1 MADRRQPPPNNKD
14 TRSLPNLPSTPPPQ
28 SAQDIHSGLCDARPY
43 ATPYS
48 NKPGVYPSSEVTQTY
63 KKMGGSLIEEVFS
76 GTFVDVP
83 NLIEDKLSDHII
95 SMGIGHAKYPNDPVA
110 AAKYEFK
117 ASETLDS
124 LKEEGTYGRYK
135 KWVGWKRG
143 KKDHEKNVTD
153 YLNKIAENIRQ
164 GCGLPSNDTT
174 REFSCMFKDK
184 APAEAAVNCK
194 RKPDGVV
201 IDHSKVDTDAAWADI
216 HAVMEFKRSRD
227 PRAYRT
233 AYAQLLQYARMVFAA
248 QQNRRFVLGVIL
260 TGDDLMTFFV
270 FDRAGVLSSER
281 FNVMK
286 DPGKLIRV
294 VAGLLFA
301 ENIDLGYDPTVYHRD
316 GERFILFRHVE
327 YKIKESHLRR
337 VVDSWVDDSRNPFEH
352 VIMEKITGIGGVAKI
367 VDHET
372 VQIRGVNDTTATDR
386 RALSEKE
393 NWKTQRKWYLFG
405 KLETREHRRIMMKP
419 YGKPLEDFQTLT
431 ELLTLVKD
439 IIQTI
444 EDLINKRVL
453 HRDISL
459 RNLVL
464 AKEDPKDPNSR
475 RRGYIIDF
483 DFAIETDEQDKEC
496 AKGRRTSCIGNAAF
510 HGSGNDGQG
519 KENKIKHA
527 YYHDLESILY
537 VLCWLCTAQEGPNN
551 LQRSRDFIFKK
562 SAIAQWAGYGKNDP
576 TMEDIRQAKESHVSK
591 AENFDKYIVSQ
602 FAPYFQPLRKCI
614 KDMRTLL
621 VFTGSADPE
630 EVEVNRD
637 IIKDRLKGNKK
648 ISLSVLSTIPV
659 ALRDSKAVF
668 RSLHDVIDKTLEELA
683 TIEEPPS
690 NAVPTHNE
698 DQDTDELSPDQ
709 IGRKNMR
716 AFEEENAIQREMEKA
731 EAENA
736 EEAKRKKKN
745 LKKIAE
751 TVEEADEDVEDETQA
766 ASGTAHEAGE
776 EAQDG
781 SQAASKRAFDLSTS
795 IWTDNVPSLIFD
807 SNPSGAHA
815 SASLIAPESPTPTSR
830 KRPSRDGPLNDEL
843 EELSSRKRVR
853 SN

>member
-1 MADRRQPPPNNKD
+1 
-14 TRSLPNLPSTPPPQ
+14 
-28 SAQDIHSGLCDARPY
+28 
-43 ATPYS
+43 
-48 NKPGVYPSSEVTQTY
+48 
-63 KKMGGSLIEEVFS
+63 
-76 GTFVDVP
+76 
-83 NLIEDKLSDHII
+83 
-95 SMGIGHAKYPNDPVA
+95 MGIGHAKYPNDPVA

-124 LKEEGTYGRYK
+124 LKEEGTYGRYN

-153 YLNKIAENIRQ
+153 YLNKIAENIREK
-164 GCGLPSNDTT
+164 CGLPLPNDTS

-327 YKIKESHLRR
+327 YKIKEIIYAESSVRGRGTNCFLVEHEGEDA
-337 VVDSWVDDSRNPFEH
+337 VIKDSWVDDSRNPFEH

-372 VQIRGVNDTTATDR
+372 VQIRGGNDTTATDR

-444 EDLINKRVL
+444 EDLINKKVL

-475 RRGYIIDF
+475 RRVYIIDF

-496 AKGRRTSCIGNAAF
+496 AKGRRTGTLPFMALEMMVAE
-510 HGSGNDGQG
+510 

-562 SAIAQWAGYGKNDP
+562 SAIAQWAGYGRNDP
-576 TMEDIRQAKESHVSK
+576 TMEHIRQAKQSMVQNP
-591 AENFDKYIVSQ
+591 ADFDKYIVSQ
-602 FAPYFQPLRKCI
+602 FAPYFQPLHQCI
-614 KDMRTLL
+614 RDMRTLL
-621 VFTGSADPE
+621 GSKGSSDPK
-630 EVEVNRD
+630 EVEVNRKLIKLCLQQD
-637 IIKDRLKGNKK
+637 IEV
-648 ISLSVLSTIPV
+648 SLSVLSTIPV

-751 TVEEADEDVEDETQA
+751 TVEEADEDVEDETQV

-781 SQAASKRAFDLSTS
+781 SQAALKRAFDLSTS

>member
-1 MADRRQPPPNNKD
+1 
-14 TRSLPNLPSTPPPQ
+14 
-28 SAQDIHSGLCDARPY
+28 
-43 ATPYS
+43 
-48 NKPGVYPSSEVTQTY
+48 
-63 KKMGGSLIEEVFS
+63 MGGSLIEEVFS

-124 LKEEGTYGRYK
+124 LKEEGTYGRYN

-153 YLNKIAENIRQ
+153 YLNKIAENIREK
-164 GCGLPSNDTT
+164 CGLPLPNDTS

-327 YKIKESHLRR
+327 YKIKEVIYAESSVRGRGTNCFLVEHEGEDA
-337 VVDSWVDDSRNPFEH
+337 VIKDSWVDDSRNPFEH

-393 NWKTQRKWYLFG
+393 NWKTQRKWYLFR

-431 ELLTLVKD
+431 ELLTSVKD

-444 EDLINKRVL
+444 EDLINNRVL

-496 AKGRRTSCIGNAAF
+496 AKGRRTGTLPFMALEMMVAEE
-510 HGSGNDGQG
+510 
-519 KENKIKHA
+519 ENKIKHA

-537 VLCWLCTAQEGPNN
+537 VLCWICTAQEGPNN
-551 LQRSRDFIFKK
+551 LRRSHDFIFKE
-562 SAIAQWAGYGKNDP
+562 SAIARWAGYGKNDP
-576 TMEDIRQAKESHVSK
+576 TMEDIREAKQSMVKDPED
-591 AENFDKYIVSQ
+591 FDKYIVGQ
-602 FAPYFQPLRKCI
+602 FAPYFEPLHKCI
-614 KDMRTLL
+614 RDMRTLL
-621 VFTGSADPE
+621 GSKGSLDPK
-630 EVEVNRD
+630 EVEVNRKLIKLCLQQD
-637 IIKDRLKGNKK
+637 IEV
-648 ISLSVLSTIPV
+648 SLSVLSTIPV

-751 TVEEADEDVEDETQA
+751 TVEEADEEVEDETQV

-776 EAQDG
+776 EVQDG
-781 SQAASKRAFDLSTS
+781 SQAASERAFDSSAS
-795 IWTDNVPSLIFD
+795 ILTDNVPSLIFD
-807 SNPSGAHA
+807 SNLSGARA

-830 KRPSRDGPLNDEL
+830 KRPSRDGPLKDEL